1 MRLFVWGRWCKNT
14 KALLKCLGSLSGTA
28 GSLHRHPPPPPTPP
42 LKADKDF
49 TRGTDPVFEAK
60 HSCDRTQREE
70 RGAAGRIHP
79 RQPGPIYLSP
89 CANKVSCWRKV
100 LGGCEGVRG
109 VGVHKGCWR
118 CCSLTPITLPLISPP
133 LLPLALSSLL
143 HTRSLRSSR
152 DGAREGSRAAEG
164 SHVFISHFL
173 LHFSLLFTAVI
184 FAPHI
189 KCAARNT
196 QEGADLRFTGPVL
209 RLWVLT

>member
-1 MRLFVWGRWCKNT
+1 M
-14 KALLKCLGSLSGTA
+14 
-28 GSLHRHPPPPPTPP
+28 
-42 LKADKDF
+42 
-49 TRGTDPVFEAK
+49 RGTDPVCEAK

-100 LGGCEGVRG
+100 LGGCEGVG
-109 VGVHKGCWR
+109 GGGGGVHKGCWR
-118 CCSLTPITLPLISPP
+118 CCSLTPITLPLISPS
-133 LLPLALSSLL
+133 LPLAHFSLL
-143 HTRSLRSSR
+143 HTWSLRSSR